1 MPLSSSCGEAVRPLP
16 AASLSAGAE
25 LFVWSAREW
34 LAAARER
41 RCVKRH
47 LIPRYH
53 AVECVDA
60 IVLLDEMMCLL
71 AVSALR
77 PIQIRH
83 SGCSA
88 LSEDEMLLVQCL
100 RAVQRGD
107 DELARQHLAGLLPGP
122 FNRTFLRPAGQ
133 YASAICNA
141 GLAFTGARHLMAVQS
156 AES

>member
-1 MPLSSSCGEAVRPLP
+1 MPLSSLRQGAGALP

-25 LFVWSAREW
+25 LFVWSVREW
-34 LAAARER
+34 LAAAREKQ
-41 RCVKRH
+41 CVKRN

-53 AVECVDA
+53 AAECVDA

-83 SGCSA
+83 CGCSS

-107 DELARQHLAGLLPGP
+107 DELARQQLAALLSAP
-122 FNRTFLRPAGQ
+122 FNRTFLRPARQ
-133 YASAICNA
+133 YASALCDA
-141 GLAFTGARHLMAVQS
+141 DLAFTGARFLMAV
-156 AES
+156 ESGGS